1 MAVHVTSGSTFKVGS
16 PLAAVNGLASL
27 TFNHNRTTIDIT
39 ELGYDYKMYLPGQ
52 SDSSATLEVL
62 FDHAAGQATLEGVLN
77 AAGTG
82 TAMEYTAHSGAQYQF
97 TGIVTSINYSS
108 PVNDIVKATI
118 EIKVISTVTIV

>member
-39 ELGYDYKMYLPGQ
+39 ELGYDFKKYLLGQ
-52 SDSSATLEVL
+52 SDSSATVEVF
-62 FDHAAGQATLEGVLN
+62 FDHTAGQADLEGVLN

-82 TAMEYTAHSGAQYQF
+82 SPMEYTAHTGAQYQF

-108 PVNDIVKATI
+108 PVNDVVKATI
-118 EIKVISTVTIV
+118 EIKVISAVTIV